1 MTLQEVGQI
10 EGVTR
15 ERVRQIE
22 SKLLKILPEFDDVK
36 AIKKIILDYDIKENE
51 FVEYFH
57 EPKEIYQFVILKSKK
72 NVCNRPFEEYLLNV
86 NKTNPQL
93 IKETLKKKKKF
104 INYNGEIIDLD
115 INNVINQV
123 LFNDQNIYT
132 ISKLQDAIKLFL
144 TNNGFDEEKMIS
156 LRALE
161 GRVAKN
167 KHVIHGT
174 RGKFRYYQYGIDDL
188 NDSFQYLDNLFN
200 VADGIYSIDYFFK
213 SDQML
218 MQSIDVRNGPEL
230 ANILKKIGYQ
240 KFERLNGI
248 VRQSQVYV
256 GSIKCN
262 AGGQYNFYESILQ
275 QFDDQPLLAAV
286 DYIHDNYYIQ
296 KSSALAYISKAFSS
310 IIHENRIVLNVPLP
324 SDNSFYENANKIL
337 KKPIYSFEQVNN
349 LLRKIDKSVTPSPQ
363 LIDKLGFYDRGSTI
377 VNKKF
382 SNQDE
387 AFKSLWLTK
396 DYVFSNE
403 IKEFHNRIADFKA
416 YQLEKS
422 HDLIKIDSNRYMTI
436 KKFEESGL
444 GKEDIKNFLN
454 QVLYFTREDEFYS
467 WKSIINKGFDSN
479 FINKTSFDDYF
490 YERLLFTSPDIR
502 TIQTSGFIFI
512 NAEKSKSKRPSLIKF
527 IEHELGTV

>member
-1 MTLQEVGQI
+1 M
-10 EGVTR
+10 
-15 ERVRQIE
+15 
-22 SKLLKILPEFDDVK
+22 
-36 AIKKIILDYDIKENE
+36 
-51 FVEYFH
+51 
-57 EPKEIYQFVILKSKK
+57 
-72 NVCNRPFEEYLLNV
+72 
-86 NKTNPQL
+86 
-93 IKETLKKKKKF
+93 
-104 INYNGEIIDLD
+104 
-115 INNVINQV
+115 
-123 LFNDQNIYT
+123 
-132 ISKLQDAIKLFL
+132 
-144 TNNGFDEEKMIS
+144 
-156 LRALE
+156 
-161 GRVAKN
+161 
-167 KHVIHGT
+167 
-174 RGKFRYYQYGIDDL
+174 
-188 NDSFQYLDNLFN
+188 
-200 VADGIYSIDYFFK
+200 
-213 SDQML
+213 
-218 MQSIDVRNGPEL
+218 
-230 ANILKKIGYQ
+230 
-240 KFERLNGI
+240 
-248 VRQSQVYV
+248 
-256 GSIKCN
+256 
-262 AGGQYNFYESILQ
+262 Q

-527 IEHELGTV
+527 IEHELGTE